1 EGIDDPQLRI
11 AVEIGIRTF
20 LIVPL
25 RKDDRLLGAITAN
38 RREVRPFSEKQI
50 GLLQNFAAQA
60 VIAMEN
66 ARLIT
71 ETREALEQQTAT
83 AEVLGV
89 INASPGDL
97 APVFDSILNKAHDLC
112 GAELGVLLTYDGDR
126 FWPAAAHGASARF
139 SEATRQGFRPGQG
152 NPLGRVL
159 LGERFVQFPDLAEF
173 AAQGIDDPQLQIAG
187 NIGIRTFLIV

>member
-1 EGIDDPQLRI
+1 DEARGRRAIVELAGARTQLVVALRKDN
-11 AVEIGIRTF
+11 VLLGTF
-20 LIVPL
+20 LIY
-25 RKDDRLLGAITAN
+25 RQ
-38 RREVRPFSEKQI
+38 EVRPFTEKQI
-50 GLLQNFAAQA
+50 ALLQNFAAQA

-89 INASPGDL
+89 INSSPGDL

-112 GAELGVLLTYDGDR
+112 GAELGVLLTYDGER

-139 SEATRQGFRPGQG
+139 SEATRQGFRPGPD
-152 NPLGRVL
+152 NPFARVL
-159 LGERFVQFPDLAEF
+159 GGERFVQFPDLAEF